1 MLNYGSI
8 VGYSLKCAML
18 LLVPFNVASAKL
30 LKWFDDTPLFS
41 ASRTPTGGIRYQH
54 PLWPSYTLT
63 FGPKDI
69 LPAVKSTA
77 EQTENHAVVQRM
89 FVLKNSRLEKTL
101 YTGAFNRAAPRKK
114 LQVLFA
120 YVDEEQCTSFFDN
133 CYVSCEVTADDVIR
147 LVGIEGCSVRIIDD
161 SFEETCYTSKDVV
174 FSI

>member
-1 MLNYGSI
+1 MLNYASI
-8 VGYSLKCAML
+8 LRYSLKCAML

-41 ASRTPTGGIRYQH
+41 ASRTPSGGTRYHH
-54 PLWPSYTLT
+54 PLWPSCTLA

-69 LPAVKSTA
+69 LPAVESSAK
-77 EQTENHAVVQRM
+77 QTTNNVQRM
-89 FVLKNSRLEKTL
+89 FLLKNSRLETTL
-101 YTGAFNRAAPRKK
+101 YSGAFNRAGPRKK
-114 LQVLFA
+114 LQVLFV

-147 LVGIEGCSVRIIDD
+147 LVGIEGSSVRIIDD
-161 SFEETCYTSKDVV
+161 CFEETCYTSKDVV

>member
-18 LLVPFNVASAKL
+18 FLVPFNMASAKL
-30 LKWFDDTPLFS
+30 LQWFDDTILFS
-41 ASRTPTGGIRYQH
+41 ASRTPTGGTRYQH

-69 LPAVKSTA
+69 LPAVESTA
-77 EQTENHAVVQRM
+77 KQTTNNVQRM
-89 FVLKNSRLEKTL
+89 FLLKNSRLETTL
-101 YTGAFNRAAPRKK
+101 YSGAFDRAAPRKK
-114 LQVLFA
+114 LRVLFA

-133 CYVSCEVTADDVIR
+133 CYVSCDVTADDVIR
-147 LVGIEGCSVRIIDD
+147 MVGIEGTIVRIIDD
-161 SFEETCYTSKDVV
+161 SFEDTCYTAKDVV